1 MIGVCQYPQAEAT
14 AEAGDADEDEV
25 TGRERL
31 SLKQL
36 HADIGNSLEI
46 ATSIMQDRDLQIS
59 CRMMIAVAVP
69 FREEYLE
76 MLRKDHRNQRSTAE
90 RLALRSMSS
99 WSESCKKIVAT
110 TRSWAVLRK
119 FGLRSSE
126 GAT

>member
-1 MIGVCQYPQAEAT
+1 MCQHPQAEAT
-14 AEAGDADEDEV
+14 AEAGDEDEDEV
-25 TGRERL
+25 VGRERL
-31 SLKQL
+31 KKLY
-36 HADIGNSLEI
+36 AEIGNSLEI

-76 MLRKDHRNQRSTAE
+76 MLRKDHRNQRSIAE
-90 RLALRSMSS
+90 WLALRSMSS

>member
-1 MIGVCQYPQAEAT
+1 MCQHPQAEAT
-14 AEAGDADEDEV
+14 AEAGDEDEDEV
-25 TGRERL
+25 VGRERL
-31 SLKQL
+31 KKLY
-36 HADIGNSLEI
+36 AEIGNSLEI
-46 ATSIMQDRDLQIS
+46 ATSILQDRDLQIS

-90 RLALRSMSS
+90 WLALRSMSS
-99 WSESCKKIVAT
+99 WSESCKKNVAT
-110 TRSWAVLRK
+110 TRSLAVLRK